1 MVNCQ
6 WSIVNCQREVQQV
19 NHPVALSL
27 RHLVTLS
34 RTLLVSLSTCFLV
47 LLLAACGGPA
57 MTTPTPIPASV
68 ARPQQP
74 TPVYAADASR
84 FSLATPMGT
93 PQIVPTNVSAAS
105 IAGPATGAGGARA
118 AIRLFI
124 ENQTPSAVGIATG
137 GATIFATR
145 GGSAVAGVPVGGVVT
160 VTGKSADE
168 NWYAVYDNKYAY
180 GWIPAGQLRVYG
192 GDDLIV
198 IDEALDPAPIATLLA
213 QTARPMQVLDDLMVT
228 MEARSATTEA
238 KLAAVTA
245 TPAPAAPPTA
255 TPTLADPGE
264 APAALPSPT
273 AAVVIAA
280 ETAAIT
286 GSIISDGRL
295 NVRTTPDTAAAIVL
309 KLDPDDVVEVTGRN
323 AAGDWLRVALDDG
336 STGWVAAE
344 FVELS
349 APADALPVEET
360 EG

>member
-1 MVNCQ
+1 MNKL
-6 WSIVNCQREVQQV
+6 
-19 NHPVALSL
+19 PVPLSL
-27 RHLVTLS
+27 CL
-34 RTLLVSLSTCFLV
+34 LV
-47 LLLAACGGPA
+47 LLLTACGGPA
-57 MTTPTPIPASV
+57 RATPTPIPASV

-74 TPVYAADASR
+74 TPIYAADASR
-84 FSLATPMGT
+84 FSLATPIGT
-93 PQIVPTNVSAAS
+93 PQIVPTNVSAA
-105 IAGPATGAGGARA
+105 AVVEPAPGARA
-118 AIRLFI
+118 VIRLFI
-124 ENQTPSAVGIATG
+124 ENQTPSAVGIAAG

-160 VTGKSADE
+160 VTGKSADGG
-168 NWYAVYDNKYAY
+168 WYAVYDNQYAY
-180 GWIPAGQLRVYG
+180 GWLPAGQLRVYG

-213 QTARPMQVLDDLMVT
+213 QTDQPMQVLDDLMVT
-228 MEARSATTEA
+228 MEARSATTVA
-238 KLAAVTA
+238 QLAAGAA
-245 TPAPAAPPTA
+245 TPAPAAPPLA
-255 TPTLADPGE
+255 TPIAADPVE
-264 APAALPSPT
+264 PRAALPTPT
-273 AAVVIAA
+273 AIVATAA
-280 ETAAIT
+280 EAAAIT

-309 KLDPDDVVEVTGRN
+309 KLDPDDVVAVTGRN

>member
-1 MVNCQ
+1 
-6 WSIVNCQREVQQV
+6 
-19 NHPVALSL
+19 
-27 RHLVTLS
+27 
-34 RTLLVSLSTCFLV
+34 
-47 LLLAACGGPA
+47 
-57 MTTPTPIPASV
+57 V

-74 TPVYAADASR
+74 TPIYAADASR
-84 FSLATPMGT
+84 FSLATPIGT
-93 PQIVPTNVSAAS
+93 PQIVPTNVSAA
-105 IAGPATGAGGARA
+105 AVVEPAPGARA
-118 AIRLFI
+118 VIRLFI
-124 ENQTPSAVGIATG
+124 ENQTPSAVGIAAG

-160 VTGKSADE
+160 VTGKSADGG
-168 NWYAVYDNKYAY
+168 WYAVYDNQYAY
-180 GWIPAGQLRVYG
+180 GWLPAGQLRVYG

-213 QTARPMQVLDDLMVT
+213 QTDQPMQVLDDLMVT
-228 MEARSATTEA
+228 MEARSATTVA
-238 KLAAVTA
+238 QLAAGAA
-245 TPAPAAPPTA
+245 TPAPAAPPLA
-255 TPTLADPGE
+255 TPIAADPVE
-264 APAALPSPT
+264 PRATLPTPT
-273 AAVVIAA
+273 AIVATAA
-280 ETAAIT
+280 EAAAIT

-309 KLDPDDVVEVTGRN
+309 KLDPDDVVAVTGRN